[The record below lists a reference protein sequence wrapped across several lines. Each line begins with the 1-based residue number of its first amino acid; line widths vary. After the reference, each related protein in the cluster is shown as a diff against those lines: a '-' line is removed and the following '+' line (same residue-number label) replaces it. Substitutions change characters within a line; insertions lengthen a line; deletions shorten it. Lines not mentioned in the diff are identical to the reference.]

1 MKYYQKRKIMF
12 KKKLL
17 LKMVFLLFSSS
28 AYANQLTVA
37 RLTVE
42 ELRLE
47 KAAIKMPDVVNIFT
61 NNIDQFRNAWEHAE
75 SYQNAKK
82 ITLNHAQ
89 KLWLDAKNKIKTSSI
104 FDDRPLYWSRL
115 LATKTMRSTS
125 PSFSPSKQQ
134 LKNLLA
140 LFEHGSRGRMDLE
153 YNQTTDKKI
162 LLTGFDPFLLDQHIN
177 QSNPSGIAALK
188 FDGQVITYK
197 GITAEINTVMIPVRY
212 KDFDEGIIES
222 LLAPYYA
229 LNNVDMIV
237 TVSMGRTN
245 FDLEHFPGKRRS
257 VTAPDNLNVLS
268 GGTKEKPIISKLHN
282 KPLPG
287 EEFVLISLPIEQM
300 QRAKG
305 SYKVNDNHKI
315 TSIGRSLKPEA
326 REPYSLSQLDGHIAV
341 SGSGGGYLSNEISYR
356 SIRLRDQLNSN
367 IPTGHIHTPR
377 IEQFEPDTEAKIVEQ
392 IRSML
397 EMSLESI

>member
-17 LKMVFLLFSSS
+17 LKMAFLLLSSS
-28 AYANQLTVA
+28 AYANQLT
-37 RLTVE
+37 LE

-47 KAAIKMPDVVNIFT
+47 NAAIKMPNVVNVFT
-61 NNIDQFRNAWEHAE
+61 SNIDQFRNAWKKAH
-75 SYQNAKK
+75 SYQDAKK
-82 ITLNHAQ
+82 ITSNHAQ
-89 KLWLDAKNKIKTSSI
+89 KLWLDAKNKLTTSST

-115 LATKTMRSTS
+115 LASKTMRSIS

-140 LFEHGSRGRMDLE
+140 LFEQGSRGRMDLE
-153 YNQTTDKKI
+153 YSQTTDKKI
-162 LLTGFDPFLLDQHIN
+162 LLTGFDPFLLDQNIN
-177 QSNPSGIAALK
+177 QSNPSGIAVLK

-229 LNNVDMIV
+229 LNNVDMVV
-237 TVSMGRTN
+237 TVSMGRKN

-268 GGTKEKPIISKLHN
+268 GGTKEKPIIPMLHN

-287 EEFVLISLPIEQM
+287 KEFVLISLPIEQM

-315 TSIGRSLKPEA
+315 KSIGKSLKPEVS
-326 REPYSLSQLDGHIAV
+326 EPYSLSQLNGHIAI

-356 SIRLRDQLNSN
+356 SIRLREQLNST

-377 IEQFEPDTEAKIVEQ
+377 IQQFEPDIEAKIVEQ

>member
-17 LKMVFLLFSSS
+17 LKMAFLLLSSS
-28 AYANQLTVA
+28 AYANQLT
-37 RLTVE
+37 LE

-47 KAAIKMPDVVNIFT
+47 NAAIKMPNVVNVFT
-61 NNIDQFRNAWEHAE
+61 SNIDQFRNAWKKAD
-75 SYQNAKK
+75 SYQDAKK
-82 ITLNHAQ
+82 ITSNHAQ
-89 KLWLDAKNKIKTSSI
+89 KLWLDAKNKITTSST

-115 LATKTMRSTS
+115 LASKTMRSIS

-140 LFEHGSRGRMDLE
+140 LFEQGSRGRMDLE
-153 YNQTTDKKI
+153 YSQTTDKKI
-162 LLTGFDPFLLDQHIN
+162 LLTGFDPFLLDQNIN
-177 QSNPSGIAALK
+177 QSNPSGIAVLK

-229 LNNVDMIV
+229 LNNVDMVV
-237 TVSMGRTN
+237 TVSMGRKN

-268 GGTKEKPIISKLHN
+268 GGTKEKPIIPMLHN

-287 EEFVLISLPIEQM
+287 KEFVLISLPIEQM

-315 TSIGRSLKPEA
+315 KSIGKSLKPEVS
-326 REPYSLSQLDGHIAV
+326 EPYSLSQLNGHIAI

-356 SIRLRDQLNSN
+356 SIRLREQLNST

-377 IEQFEPDTEAKIVEQ
+377 IQQFEPDIEAKIVEQ